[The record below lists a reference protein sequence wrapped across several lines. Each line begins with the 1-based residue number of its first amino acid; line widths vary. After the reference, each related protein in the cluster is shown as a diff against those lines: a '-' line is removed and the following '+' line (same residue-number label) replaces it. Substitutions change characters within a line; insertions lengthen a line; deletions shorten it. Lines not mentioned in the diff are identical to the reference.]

1 MARAPFSI
9 SGVTSLD
16 SNDVL
21 GSSLD
26 SSLDSSLTHRRAWF
40 ELGFE
45 RHAWFELGFE
55 RCYLV
60 RAWIRCRKMRSEARD
75 DSYIKVV
82 LDVNGD
88 HFA

>member
-1 MARAPFSI
+1 MLGS
-9 SGVTSLD
+9 SLDLSLD
-16 SNDVL
+16 SSSTTDVL

-26 SSLDSSLTHRRAWF
+26 SNIMCRAWFKLGF

-45 RHAWFELGFE
+45 RHAWFELG
-55 RCYLV
+55 L
-60 RAWIRCRKMRSEARD
+60 RCRKMRSEARD

-88 HFA
+88 HCP